1 MSVKAMMRTRWVI
14 CFAVAVCVVVA
25 AGPARAQS
33 CNFTISALSFGTID
47 LTANTPFTS
56 TATYSASCTGTANT
70 TVRTCPN
77 IDVGSGGST
86 SGSPRF
92 LLNGAAQLNFNLYQD
107 GGYTS
112 VWGSNLWAFAG
123 SYPSPTLDVVL
134 NGSGSG
140 SAAQTIYGQIWAG
153 QQTLAAGTYASAF
166 SGTQASV
173 AYAYSTVGSCATIGS
188 SHATSAPFAVTA
200 TDASNCSVNA
210 STLNFGAVG
219 VLRSAV
225 NGTSSVTVTCTNA
238 LPYTIALDGGLSGAT
253 NPTQRVMSQAA
264 QQITY
269 GLYRDSARAQPWGDS
284 VGTNTAAGT
293 GSGLAQTLTVYG
305 RVPAQTTPAPGTYSD
320 TVVVTISY

>member
-1 MSVKAMMRTRWVI
+1 MRAAWI
-14 CFAVAVCVVVA
+14 ISFAVAICLAVA

-33 CNFTISALSFGTID
+33 CSSTISALNFGTID

-56 TATYSASCTGTANT
+56 TAIYSASCYGTANT

-92 LLNGAAQLNFNLYQD
+92 LLNGTTQLNFNLYQD
-107 GGYTS
+107 GSHTS
-112 VWGSNLWAFAG
+112 VWGSNLWGFAG
-123 SYPSPTLDVVL
+123 SYPSPTIDVVL
-134 NGSGSG
+134 NSSGAG
-140 SAAQTIYGQIWAG
+140 SASQTIYGQIWAG
-153 QQTLAAGTYASAF
+153 QQTLAGATYTSAF

-173 AYAYSTVGSCATIGS
+173 AYAYSTVGTCATIGS
-188 SHATSAPFAVTA
+188 SHATSAPFSVTA
-200 TDASNCSVNA
+200 IDASNCSVNA
-210 STLNFGAVG
+210 STLNFGSVG
-219 VLRSAV
+219 VLGSAV
-225 NGTSSVTVTCTNA
+225 NATSSITVTCTSA

-253 NPTQRVMSQAA
+253 NPTQRVMSQAS

-269 GLYRDSARAQPWGDS
+269 GLYRDSARAQAWGDS

-305 RVPAQTTPAPGTYSD
+305 RVPMQTTPAPGTYSD